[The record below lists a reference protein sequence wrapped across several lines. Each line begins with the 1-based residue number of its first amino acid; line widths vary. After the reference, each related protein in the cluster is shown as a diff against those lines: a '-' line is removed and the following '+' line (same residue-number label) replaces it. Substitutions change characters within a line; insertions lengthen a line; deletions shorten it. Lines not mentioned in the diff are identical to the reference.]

1 MDNVERAW
9 DMKQILLFHP
19 AGQIIACVC
28 GLFNIITGITK
39 KCFILSLHINCGLLY
54 YFMSALGFIM
64 GIAVYSWAAE
74 KGIKL
79 SMEAHLLSAVCIIML
94 FIAGAASGFMLRRKI
109 PVKPQLRSLHKWVNL
124 VSMMLFVV
132 QSITGS
138 LALIPVM

>member
-19 AGQIIACVC
+19 AGQIFAFIC

-39 KCFILSLHINCGLLY
+39 RCFILSLHINCGLLY

-74 KGIKL
+74 KGVKL
-79 SMEAHLLSAVCIIML
+79 SMQFHLLSGVCIITL
-94 FIAGAASGFMLRRKI
+94 FIAGAASGFMLRRKM
-109 PVKPQLRSLHKWVNL
+109 PVKQQLRSLHKWVNI
-124 VSMMLFVV
+124 VSMALFVI
-132 QSITGS
+132 QSMTGI

>member
-1 MDNVERAW
+1 MDNIERAW

-64 GIAVYSWAAE
+64 GISVYSWAAE
-74 KGIKL
+74 NGIKL
-79 SMEAHLLSAVCIIML
+79 SMESHLLSGVCIIML
-94 FIAGAASGFMLRRKI
+94 SIAGAASGFMLRRRM
-109 PVKPQLRSLHKWVNL
+109 PVKQQLRAVHKWVNL